1 MGGIIKQ
8 NKVRNSSIELLR
20 IITMIIIIMHHFG
33 IHGVFHM
40 LDKSYNILIVDNL
53 SWQIIFTQIISWGGR
68 MGNTIF
74 ILITGYFLINKKIN
88 KKKILLLFISMM
100 LYSWII
106 EIIYFY
112 GLDMPYSI
120 KMIISETIPIYFG
133 YNWFISCYIIFS
145 FFIPFINKFLNN
157 IDKYQYISFLVLTFV
172 LYSILP
178 SFKFNTFMDSS
189 LIFFGFVYS
198 IGGYLRLHF
207 YEQIKET
214 YNGKYLKLFL
224 VQVGIIVVSI
234 IFFDMMAILFS
245 KNILIKLSIPFIN
258 ILSIPMAI
266 TLFLYFL
273 TRKPIYNR
281 FINIIASSILGI
293 YLIHENNLMRN
304 LIWDYI
310 FPNLEYINSDFY
322 ILFFVIKVSLIF
334 IICSF
339 IELLRKKYL
348 ESVVSKLLDKYWDSY
363 SNKINIIF
371 KTIIFKL
378 IR

>member
-1 MGGIIKQ
+1 
-8 NKVRNSSIELLR
+8 
-20 IITMIIIIMHHFG
+20 
-33 IHGVFHM
+33 
-40 LDKSYNILIVDNL
+40 
-53 SWQIIFTQIISWGGR
+53 
-68 MGNTIF
+68 
-74 ILITGYFLINKKIN
+74 
-88 KKKILLLFISMM
+88 
-100 LYSWII
+100 
-106 EIIYFY
+106 
-112 GLDMPYSI
+112 
-120 KMIISETIPIYFG
+120 
-133 YNWFISCYIIFS
+133 
-145 FFIPFINKFLNN
+145 
-157 IDKYQYISFLVLTFV
+157 
-172 LYSILP
+172 
-178 SFKFNTFMDSS
+178 
-189 LIFFGFVYS
+189 
-198 IGGYLRLHF
+198 
-207 YEQIKET
+207 
-214 YNGKYLKLFL
+214 
-224 VQVGIIVVSI
+224 
-234 IFFDMMAILFS
+234 
-245 KNILIKLSIPFIN
+245 
-258 ILSIPMAI
+258 MAI